1 MDLIRSLLVII
12 MARFF
17 QVFPTD
23 HHGFLWAAMSEPP
36 PAYNTGEVVLCY
48 HGPLIYVAKI
58 LKTQSVDDKHTITG
72 KEGTHYFVHYKGWKT
87 TWDEWVPAARLLK
100 DNEVNRALQKSLQ
113 KDAPATAAAA
123 RSHPKASTSAHRDN
137 AATSASATTRSG
149 TRGTKRGRDDG
160 DGARRPE
167 MKLNIPEQ
175 IKAKLVD
182 DWETVTRDSK
192 LVALPRS
199 PTVQELLKEFE
210 AYLKETKPPQ
220 LKDPMVLAPTVVS
233 GLLVYFDRS
242 LANHLLY
249 RFERPQYT
257 TIRQRYITGQ
267 AVVIGQEKEMSEIY
281 GAEHLLRMLV
291 TLPTM
296 IAQSTLDAESTD
308 IIRDYV
314 NELLAW
320 MLQEQSRLF
329 QPEYDIAPPGYMN
342 TAKT

>member
-1 MDLIRSLLVII
+1 
-12 MARFF
+12 
-17 QVFPTD
+17 
-23 HHGFLWAAMSEPP
+23 MSEPP
-36 PAYNTGEVVLCY
+36 PTYNTGENVLCY

-58 LKTQSVDDKHTITG
+58 LKTQTVEEKDEKNTITG
-72 KEGTHYFVHYKGWKT
+72 AEGTHYFVHYKGWKT
-87 TWDEWVPAARLLK
+87 TWDEWVPATRLLK
-100 DNEVNRALQKSLQ
+100 DNETSRALQKTLQ
-113 KDAPATAAAA
+113 KESPATASAAA
-123 RSHPKASTSAHRDN
+123 RNTHPKASAAGGANRDSG
-137 AATSASATTRSG
+137 AGTSASATTRSGTRKETG

-167 MKLNIPEQ
+167 MKLTIPEQ

-182 DWETVTRDSK
+182 DWETVTKNQK
-192 LVALPRS
+192 LVTLPRS

-220 LKDPMVLAPTVVS
+220 LKDPLVLAPTVVS
-233 GLLVYFDRS
+233 GILVYFDRS

-257 TIRQRYITGQ
+257 AVRARYITGQ
-267 AVVIGQEKEMSEIY
+267 DVVIGQEKEMSEIY

-308 IIRDYV
+308 IIKDYV

-320 MLQEQSRLF
+320 MLQEHTRIF
-329 QPEYDIAPPGYMN
+329 QPEYVDHASIGYQN
-342 TAKT
+342 VARS

>member
-1 MDLIRSLLVII
+1 
-12 MARFF
+12 
-17 QVFPTD
+17 
-23 HHGFLWAAMSEPP
+23 MSEPP
-36 PAYNTGEVVLCY
+36 PSYSSGEVVLCY

-58 LKTQSVDDKHTITG
+58 LKTQPVDEKDEKNTITG

-123 RSHPKASTSAHRDN
+123 RAHPKASTSSHKDTGAG
-137 AATSASATTRSG
+137 ASASAMTRSGTRKETG

-167 MKLNIPEQ
+167 MRLNIPEQ

-182 DWETVTRDSK
+182 DWETVTKDSK
-192 LVALPRS
+192 LVELPRS
-199 PTVQELLKEFE
+199 PTVQELLREFE
-210 AYLKETKPPQ
+210 TYLKETKPPH
-220 LKDPMVLAPTVVS
+220 LKDPLVLAPTVVS
-233 GLLVYFDRS
+233 GIQVYFDRS

-257 TIRQRYITGQ
+257 AIRAKFITGQ
-267 AVVIGQEKEMSEIY
+267 AVIIGQEKEMSEIY

-314 NELLAW
+314 NELLGW

-329 QPEYDIAPPGYMN
+329 QPEYNEAPPGYQN
-342 TAKT
+342 VARS